1 MSRFGTC
8 IALGCVLGGALDA
21 SAQTTGD
28 PAVVQPAPNAVKGA
42 GVLAMS
48 PGEISRLKP
57 TDIIEIDPAL
67 IPNLGTDQIEA
78 LTPELVGSFK
88 ASQLAMLTAVQ
99 LASMSQA
106 QLQAIPVSLV
116 GNLDRSAVK
125 QLSDVQLSW
134 FTPRQLTNLDEGTKE
149 DVKAR
154 LDIRAI
160 KPGIRLIGDAYSQL
174 VKTAEDGA
182 NSQSSFG
189 GGVEIEAIGNET
201 HSTSKTI
208 IVIRKG
214 TKPSTLDTGEQFG
227 DALLNPQSQAVFAGA
242 EVEWF
247 PACAKVGN
255 TLFGV
260 HGHLNAARSDWKV
273 ELAPAREADPMN
285 VLVDAR
291 PVQSETAPVY
301 TFNLG
306 AMFAMRYVASGGD
319 NYVDVEALVGPT
331 LRWLSFDDGV
341 TSRIAEK
348 RAIDDRIPEKT
359 FPQFALGGDDRVFI
373 GADIGVALRIN
384 SIVLSA
390 TVTVVADDVSG
401 LSGWRFTPALSL
413 RAGPQLIA
421 FDGAP

>member
-1 MSRFGTC
+1 
-8 IALGCVLGGALDA
+8 LLA
-21 SAQTTGD
+21 SI
-28 PAVVQPAPNAVKGA
+28 PAPQIPNIPADVIA
-42 GVLAMS
+42 AMS
-48 PGEISRLKP
+48 P
-57 TDIIEIDPAL
+57 
-67 IPNLGTDQIEA
+67 
-78 LTPELVGSFK
+78 ELVASFTE
-88 ASQLAMLTAVQ
+88 AQLAKITPAQIAVMDQ
-99 LASMSQA
+99 S
-106 QLQAIPVSLV
+106 QLQAIPVSRV
-116 GNLDRSAVK
+116 GKLDPKTVK
-125 QLSDVQLSW
+125 QLTDEQLAW
-134 FTPRQLTNLDEGTKE
+134 FTPRQLTNLNESSRQV
-149 DVKAR
+149 VKAR

-174 VKTAEDGA
+174 VKTAEDGT

-189 GGVEIEAIGNET
+189 GGIEIEAISTENQ
-201 HSTSKTI
+201 STSKTV

-214 TKPSTLDTGEQFG
+214 TKPSTLDTAEQFG

-247 PACAKVGN
+247 PACTKKGN
-255 TLFGV
+255 NLFGL

-273 ELAPAREADPMN
+273 GLAPAREADPMN

-291 PVQSETAPVY
+291 PAQSETAPVY

-306 AMFAMRYVASGGD
+306 AMISMRYVASGGE
-319 NYVDVEALVGPT
+319 NYVDVEAIAGPT
-331 LRWLSFDDGV
+331 LRWLSADDGV

-348 RAIDDRIPEKT
+348 RALDDRIPEKSFT
-359 FPQFALGGDDRVFI
+359 QFALGGNDRVFV

-390 TVTVVADDVSG
+390 TVTVVADDVPG

-413 RAGPQLIA
+413 RAGPQLIE